1 VVCWLWFDVE
11 FDSGWVGVLRIGFF
25 FISKYPYLVDFM
37 ILILFLK
44 FNSIYTVTSFKIL
57 NDMIVYI
64 LLDL

>member
-1 VVCWLWFDVE
+1 
-11 FDSGWVGVLRIGFF
+11 VGGCFENRIF

-57 NDMIVYI
+57 NDMTVYI